1 MADARGDAGAAAG
14 DVVELQGQG
23 AVTADVGGVHG
34 GAGKLATA
42 ADVAGSASSLQK
54 VMESSG
60 AVHPDPPLRRLPWR
74 SRYLHL
80 LSL

>member
-54 VMESSG
+54 VKASSG
-60 AVHPDPPLRRLPWR
+60 SVHPVPPCAPPAVEEQVFALA
-74 SRYLHL
+74 
-80 LSL
+80 

>member
-34 GAGKLATA
+34 VAGKLATA
-42 ADVAGSASSLQK
+42 TDVAGTASSL
-54 VMESSG
+54 
-60 AVHPDPPLRRLPWR
+60 
-74 SRYLHL
+74 
-80 LSL
+80 

>member
-54 VMESSG
+54 VMASSG
-60 AVHPDPPLRRLPWR
+60 TLHPDTPDAPPAMEQQVFALA
-74 SRYLHL
+74 
-80 LSL
+80 

>member
-23 AVTADVGGVHG
+23 AVTVDVSGVHG

-42 ADVAGSASSLQK
+42 VDVASSASSLQK
-54 VMESSG
+54 VMTSSG
-60 AVHPDPPLRRLPWR
+60 AVHPDAPVAPPAVEEQVFALA
-74 SRYLHL
+74 
-80 LSL
+80 

>member
-42 ADVAGSASSLQK
+42 ADVVGSASSLQK
-54 VMESSG
+54 VKASSG
-60 AVHPDPPLRRLPWR
+60 AVHPDAPVVPPAVEEQVFALA
-74 SRYLHL
+74 
-80 LSL
+80 